1 MASSQRFALTIR
13 YRKAGRRCPVVNI
26 RGHPSGEV
34 IQPGGRGVDP
44 GARPRTMENRVSDH
58 ITLEVIDAEGA
69 LQEAAD
75 NVGPTG
81 AGTRADFFK
90 KAAVG
95 GGALMLGGV
104 GLGGLPSLALGAPL
118 KAQDVAILNYALT
131 SSTWRPPSTPRCSRI
146 RC

>member
-1 MASSQRFALTIR
+1 M
-13 YRKAGRRCPVVNI
+13 
-26 RGHPSGEV
+26 
-34 IQPGGRGVDP
+34 
-44 GARPRTMENRVSDH
+44 SDH

-75 NVGPTG
+75 NVDPTG

-104 GLGGLPSLALGAPL
+104 ALGGLPSLALGAPS

-131 SSTWRPPSTPRCSRI
+131 LE
-146 RC
+146 